1 MIFCSSKKKKAKKLK
16 KLLKRINFDDTQDKN
31 MCYHFDT
38 NQNKTEM
45 HDKKNISLC
54 CHVFSARMLH
64 NNWLLGPSRTFV
76 PKENYSDSGKAEER
90 QHLKTLSGFWV
101 CILRMYAHTCTICL
115 LSERSD
121 FTWKASQFY
130 TTGTAEK
137 NWFFWLEECGADTN
151 WAHFH

>member
-1 MIFCSSKKKKAKKLK
+1 M
-16 KLLKRINFDDTQDKN
+16 LKRINFDYTQNKN
-31 MCYHFDT
+31 KKQCYHFDT

-101 CILRMYAHTCTICL
+101 CILRMYTHQNTCTICL
-115 LSERSD
+115 LSEWSN

-130 TTGTAEK
+130 TAGAAEK
-137 NWFFWLEECGADTN
+137 KMVFFGLEECGADIN
-151 WAHFH
+151 WSHFY

>member
-1 MIFCSSKKKKAKKLK
+1 MTIHLTKTSVTKLT
-16 KLLKRINFDDTQDKN
+16 RI
-31 MCYHFDT
+31 
-38 NQNKTEM
+38 KTRQKCM
-45 HDKKNISLC
+45 TKKNISLC

-90 QHLKTLSGFWV
+90 QHLKNLLGFWF
-101 CILRMYAHTCTICL
+101 CILRIYTHTCTICL

-130 TTGTAEK
+130 STGTAEK
-137 NWFFWLEECGADTN
+137 IDFFFDWRSVGPFLIKNLRTK
-151 WAHFH
+151 

>member
-1 MIFCSSKKKKAKKLK
+1 MTISKTKTSVTILT
-16 KLLKRINFDDTQDKN
+16 RI
-31 MCYHFDT
+31 
-38 NQNKTEM
+38 KTRQKCM
-45 HDKKNISLC
+45 TKKNISLC

>member
-1 MIFCSSKKKKAKKLK
+1 MHDFLFSKKKSKKLK
-16 KLLKRINFDDTQDKN
+16 KKLLKPINFVYKQYKN
-31 MCYHFDT
+31 QCYHFDT

-90 QHLKTLSGFWV
+90 QHLKTLSGF
-101 CILRMYAHTCTICL
+101 
-115 LSERSD
+115 
-121 FTWKASQFY
+121 
-130 TTGTAEK
+130 
-137 NWFFWLEECGADTN
+137 
-151 WAHFH
+151 

>member
-1 MIFCSSKKKKAKKLK
+1 MHDFLFSKKRKKKLK
-16 KLLKRINFDDTQDKN
+16 KFIKTHKFWLYAKQKAVLPFWHESKQDRN
-31 MCYHFDT
+31 AW
-38 NQNKTEM
+38 Q
-45 HDKKNISLC
+45 KNISLC

-90 QHLKTLSGFWV
+90 QHLKNLPGFWF
-101 CILRMYAHTCTICL
+101 CILGMYTNICL

-130 TTGTAEK
+130 TAGAAEK
-137 NWFFWLEECGADTN
+137 IDLFLDWRSVLLT
-151 WAHFH
+151 